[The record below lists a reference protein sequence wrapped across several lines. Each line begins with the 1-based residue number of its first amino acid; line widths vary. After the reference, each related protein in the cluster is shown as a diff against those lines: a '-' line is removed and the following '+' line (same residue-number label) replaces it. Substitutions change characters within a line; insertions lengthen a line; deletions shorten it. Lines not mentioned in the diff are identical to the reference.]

1 MSTVSS
7 ANLTSGLATSTS
19 TPSWLP
25 KVNVVPSSSQQSL
38 YNLSTSA
45 YMQIYTT
52 ELQYQDP
59 TSSSGND
66 ITSMIDATIQLQQI
80 GYYNMAEQQSQA
92 LEALMSQMT
101 MMNSVNMIGKDFV
114 FSTSGIDTT
123 KNLQYYLDTSTS
135 ASNVTVTVL
144 NGNTPVKTMNVSLTA
159 GLNPISFSG
168 LPPGQ
173 YGIQITSNG
182 VVDPNV
188 KLGLADIV
196 QSVNL
201 SGTNLELTLQ
211 SGLVEPS
218 SNIIY
223 AGTALSSSTTTSS
236 STT

>member
-1 MSTVSS
+1 MSTINST
-7 ANLTSGLATSTS
+7 NLTSGLTTSTS

-25 KVNVVPSSSQQSL
+25 KINVVPPGTQQSL
-38 YNLSTSA
+38 FNLSTSA

-66 ITSMIDATIQLQQI
+66 VTSMIDATIQLQQI
-80 GYYNMAEQQSQA
+80 GYYTVAQQQMQA

-101 MMNSVNMIGKDFV
+101 MLNSVNMIGKEFV

-123 KNLQYYLDTSTS
+123 KNVQYYIDSPTS
-135 ASNVTVTVL
+135 ASNVTVTIL
-144 NGNTPVKTMNVSLTA
+144 NGNTPVKTLNLSLSA
-159 GLNPISFSG
+159 GLNPLNLSG

-173 YGIQITSNG
+173 YGVQITANG
-182 VVDPNV
+182 VPDTNV

-223 AGTALSSSTTTSS
+223 AGAIPSSNTTSS